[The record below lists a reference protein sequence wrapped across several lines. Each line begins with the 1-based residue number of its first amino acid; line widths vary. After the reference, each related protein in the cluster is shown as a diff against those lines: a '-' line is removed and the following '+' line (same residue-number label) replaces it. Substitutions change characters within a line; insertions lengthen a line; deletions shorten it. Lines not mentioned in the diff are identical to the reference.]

1 MPMLPEKFLAQLLDR
16 HAQTRSFPATSDI
29 KKLFTKIVLTLFP
42 EQARKQIQQIDELRL
57 GWESIENGLES
68 ILHDMVDVLPD
79 TPQKITERYMERIPG
94 IYQLLLTDVEAMV
107 NGDPAATTDYEVIRT
122 YPGFYALAFYRLAY
136 GLHAEKV
143 PLIPRILTEYA
154 HSKTG
159 IDIHPGAQIGQYF
172 FMDHGTG
179 IVIGETC
186 IIGEHVK
193 IYQGVTLGAL
203 SVDKSMASTKRHP
216 SIEDGVVIYSGA
228 TILGGE
234 TVVGANSVIGGN
246 VWLTRSVA
254 PNTKIYHQENQKI
267 IES

>member
-1 MPMLPEKFLAQLLDR
+1 MLPEKFLVALLDR
-16 HAQTRSFPATSDI
+16 HQSTRSFPATSDI
-29 KKLFTKIVLTLFP
+29 KNLFTKIILTLFP
-42 EQARKQIQQIDELRL
+42 EQARRQVSHVDELKSV
-57 GWESIENGLES
+57 WEGIENGLES
-68 ILHDMVDVLPD
+68 LLHTMHDVLPD
-79 TPQKITERYMERIPG
+79 SPQKITSSYMARIPS

-122 YPGFYALAFYRLAY
+122 YPGFYALAFYRLAH
-136 GLHAEKV
+136 GLYNEKV

-186 IIGEHVK
+186 VIGERVK

-203 SVDKSMASTKRHP
+203 SVDKSMAATKRHP
-216 SIEDGVVIYSGA
+216 SIENGVVIYSGA

-234 TVVGANSVIGGN
+234 TIVGANSVIGGN

-254 PNTKIYHQENQKI
+254 ANTKIYHQENQKI
-267 IES
+267 IHE